1 MADDSMAR
9 RLASEE
15 DDFHED
21 RGETRVELRF
31 GNFRLSSPDYVLRRD
46 DESLVLP
53 LLPSRL
59 LFFLAGHPD
68 QIVSRRRI
76 QEALWES
83 TPLGVDAAINTCI
96 RQVRKA
102 LGESAA
108 EPVFLETFPRRGYR
122 FNGPVEEVR
131 QSTDGNAP
139 TPHLEKSRRSPGFS
153 LFLCCFGA
161 LLGGLAVYR
170 TTRPG
175 IEAES
180 SLQSSSSSVMRSSC
194 SGL

>member
-1 MADDSMAR
+1 MSDDSMPR
-9 RLASEE
+9 RLASEKGDLQAE
-15 DDFHED
+15 VAEP
-21 RGETRVELRF
+21 GVELRF
-31 GNFRLSSPDYVLRRD
+31 GAFRLSRPDYVLRRD
-46 DESLVLP
+46 GESAALP
-53 LLPSRL
+53 LMPARL
-59 LFFLAGHPD
+59 LFFLAERSGR
-68 QIVSRRRI
+68 IVSRRQI

-83 TPLGVDAAINTCI
+83 TPVGVDAAINTCI

-122 FNGPVEEVR
+122 FNGPVETVR
-131 QSTDGNAP
+131 SSN
-139 TPHLEKSRRSPGFS
+139 SRDVPSPPLDEPRRRPGLS

-161 LLGGLAVYR
+161 LLGGFAVYR

-180 SLQSSSSSVMRSSC
+180 SLQSSSNSVMRSSC